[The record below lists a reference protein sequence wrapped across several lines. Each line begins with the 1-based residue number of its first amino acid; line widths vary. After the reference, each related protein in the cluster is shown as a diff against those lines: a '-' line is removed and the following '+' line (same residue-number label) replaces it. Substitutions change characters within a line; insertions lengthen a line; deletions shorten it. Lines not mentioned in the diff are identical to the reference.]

1 MNPKAKY
8 LLIGLIV
15 GLLAVTAAWK
25 MFGASATGAAK
36 QFLLQ
41 TASSSINGTLSVGDV
56 EFSLPGS
63 LVVRQVELKDKSGA
77 LIAAA
82 KTLTLDLDVSDL
94 LSRSFDISR
103 IRKVSLD
110 GLTFN
115 LSRDKESR
123 WNVTEA
129 LPKSTAPS
137 PLVFRGLVVAS
148 NAVVTVLTAESR
160 YEFKNADGTIDYVKY
175 PDIALDLKA
184 KSGSAGITA
193 KGIWNFSGGGNVQV
207 SADRVEPASY
217 SPNIPLKGALTTNFV
232 LTGTTDNPIATG
244 TFQNPS
250 GSAGD
255 IAYTDATG
263 DFSLSGNILSLS
275 NARMN
280 ALGGSLT
287 ASGPIYLDTLRYVQ
301 KVSGQNIDSA
311 HLSDRDI
318 HGRINFQ
325 SEAQG
330 QGAQPG
336 ISADGAFQMGAGSIS
351 GVAFEA
357 LTGNFSKRG
366 SYTRY
371 YNIRVT
377 IAGQTIYI
385 GDADSLEALKIP
397 FLNLTLPGMLP
408 GTLPGV
414 PQTPQLPSLPKV
426 PSLPKLF

>member
-15 GLLAVTAAWK
+15 GLLIVTAAWK

-63 LVVRQVELKDKSGA
+63 LVARQVELKDKSGA

-103 IRKVSLD
+103 IRKLSFD
-110 GLTFN
+110 GLILN
-115 LSRDKESR
+115 LNRDKERR

-129 LPKSTAPS
+129 LPKSSAAPLS
-137 PLVFRGLVVAS
+137 IFRGMLVAS
-148 NAVVTVLTAESR
+148 NATVTILMAENR
-160 YEFKNADGTIDYVKY
+160 YEFKNVDGTIDFAKH
-175 PDIALDLKA
+175 PDLSLDLKA
-184 KSGSAGITA
+184 KSGSASITA
-193 KGIWNFSGGGNVQV
+193 KGLWNFSGGGNIQV
-207 SADRVEPASY
+207 SVDRVEPASY
-217 SPNIPLKGALTTNFV
+217 SPNIPLTGALTTNFV
-232 LTGTTDNPIATG
+232 LSGTTDKPTATG

-250 GSAGD
+250 GSAGA
-255 IAYTDATG
+255 IAFTDAAG
-263 DFSLSGNILSLS
+263 DFSLSGSTLSLS
-275 NARMN
+275 NTRMN

-325 SEAQG
+325 AEAQG

-351 GVAFEA
+351 GVTFEA